1 MVDGCTLARPAVADD
16 ERVGVGG
23 AGEDC
28 GAVQRCRIHE
38 GAAVIAVAAVVVQH
52 FAAVKRRLAPGGL
65 FCQWLPLHQL
75 DLVSLASI
83 VRSYQAVFPEAVAVL
98 AEIQL

>member
-38 GAAVIAVAAVVVQH
+38 GAAVIAGAAVVVQH
-52 FAAVKRRLAPGGL
+52 FAAVK
-65 FCQWLPLHQL
+65 QL
-75 DLVSLASI
+75 DPIRGAATSCMKTDVKAAARHCCGARSVEFSLVMS
-83 VRSYQAVFPEAVAVL
+83 
-98 AEIQL
+98 

>member
-16 ERVGVGG
+16 ERVGIRC

-38 GAAVIAVAAVVVQH
+38 GAAVIAVAAVTFVVVFQRYSVLVNLSSPVLLLSVLSQLVETAVATDK
-52 FAAVKRRLAPGGL
+52 AAVIA
-65 FCQWLPLHQL
+65 
-75 DLVSLASI
+75 
-83 VRSYQAVFPEAVAVL
+83 
-98 AEIQL
+98 